1 MTPSI
6 DLRIASMIRA
16 MQDVIAPA
24 VDPSNSLAREQSML
38 MIGQLQMIG
47 AQWRLALRY
56 ASACL
61 ADLRLMADGL
71 KVEGGSATQAAW
83 TELRAALDGVEADS
97 EVQYQS
103 AARALEKLVR
113 ASDEDASPAFRMQ
126 LRTDALRFSQR
137 QAERDRAW
145 FAGSGFDMEAD
156 RLPSISSIL
165 AAAE

>member
-24 VDPSNSLAREQSML
+24 VDPANSLAREQSML
-38 MIGQLQMIG
+38 MIGQLQMIAG
-47 AQWRLALRY
+47 QWRLALRY

-61 ADLRLMADGL
+61 ADLRGMADGL
-71 KVEGGSATQAAW
+71 KVEGGSATQDAW
-83 TELRAALDGVEADS
+83 TELRGALDGAEADS
-97 EVQYQS
+97 EIQYQN

-113 ASDEDASPAFRMQ
+113 ASDVDASEAFRAQ